1 MKIKQ
6 FFTSKRV
13 WTNLIAIVVL
23 IILLVFGTMEYLKV
37 YTRHGKTIEVPNFKG
52 LQLNEL
58 EKYTAEDYFE
68 FVVIDSVYDS
78 KEEKGS
84 IIDQDPSPHS
94 TVKKG
99 RKIYLSIVALQPE
112 KIKMPDVVSLSLRQA
127 KATLESYGLKIA
139 SLEYVASP
147 DRNAV
152 LRQEYLGNEI
162 KPGEKIETGS
172 AIKLILGRGNRKE
185 KIDVPFL
192 IGLKKQEA
200 IDIIYANSLNL
211 GQETYYNPA
220 DTSGVKV
227 YLQHPKPYKNR
238 KLGMGDSI
246 DLVYRNDRLF
256 NYEQYIKQYKKDS
269 LRGSPSDTLR
279 FNPSEK

>member
-1 MKIKQ
+1 MKIKY

-13 WTNLIAIVVL
+13 WINLISIAVIA
-23 IILLVFGTMEYLKV
+23 LLLLFGTMEYLKI

-84 IIDQDPSPHS
+84 IIDQDPLPHS
-94 TVKKG
+94 SVKKG
-99 RKIYLSIVALQPE
+99 RKIYLTIVALQPE
-112 KIKMPDVVSLSLRQA
+112 KVKVPDVVSLSLRQA
-127 KATLESYGLKIA
+127 KATLESYDLKIA
-139 SLEYVASP
+139 SLEYIASP

-162 KPGEKIETGS
+162 KPGEKIEKGS
-172 AIKLILGRGNRKE
+172 AITLILGRGNRKE

-192 IGLKKQEA
+192 IGLEKQKA
-200 IDIIYANSLNL
+200 INIIYASSLNL
-211 GQETYYNPA
+211 GRETYYNPA
-220 DTSGVKV
+220 DTANVRV
-227 YLQHPKPYKNR
+227 YLQYPKPYKNR
-238 KLGMGDSI
+238 KLAMGDSI
-246 DLVYRNDRLF
+246 DLVYRNDRRF
-256 NYEQYIKQYKKDS
+256 DYKQYIMQYKKDS
-269 LRGSPSDTLR
+269 LRGNPADTL
-279 FNPSEK
+279 NLNLEEK